1 MKKDDNDDILENV
14 HLDNDDVSDE
24 QHELLLV
31 GACSSGRFLTEHEFN
46 DFQSC

>member
-1 MKKDDNDDILENV
+1 MKKDEDIPENV
-14 HLDNDDVSDE
+14 HLDDDVSDE

-31 GACSSGRFLTEHEFN
+31 GACSSGRFLTEHELN